1 MPFKD
6 KIMKISK
13 KRLTQVVTEELKK
26 AQKEKHTMLKEKYD
40 PYFTSDLQNL
50 LRNVDSES
58 IVQIIVNGQPV
69 EIDEVWT
76 DNKSNTLNIS
86 VR

>member
-1 MPFKD
+1 
-6 KIMKISK
+6 MKVSK
-13 KRLTQVVTEELKK
+13 EKLKQLIKEELNTAFNKRTK
-26 AQKEKHTMLKEKYD
+26 KEKHTMLKEKYD

-76 DNKSNTLNIS
+76 DDESNTLNIS

>member
-1 MPFKD
+1 
-6 KIMKISK
+6 MKVSK
-13 KRLTQVVTEELKK
+13 EKLKQLIKEELKK

-76 DNKSNTLNIS
+76 DDESNTLNIS